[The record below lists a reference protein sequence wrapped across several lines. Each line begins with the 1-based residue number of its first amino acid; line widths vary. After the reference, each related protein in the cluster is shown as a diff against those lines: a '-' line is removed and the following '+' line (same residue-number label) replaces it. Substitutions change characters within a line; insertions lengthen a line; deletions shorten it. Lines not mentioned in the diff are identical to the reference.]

1 VNVVASEPKSHIV
14 PPKVRPDIFGV
25 IAKVCPISGFGK
37 GIGIPVWTKH
47 VIPFVVGNV
56 RIHAYVTG
64 VKSGTGPTLS
74 GLAEIPRIIF
84 RGRGYTGEAILVKG
98 IKVNINHSLNDG
110 KEVVVVCVCECRCH
124 N

>member
-1 VNVVASEPKSHIV
+1 LGGRLVV

-25 IAKVCPISGFGK
+25 ITKVCPISGFGK

-64 VKSGTGPTLS
+64 VKSGTGPIPFGTS
-74 GLAEIPRIIF
+74 GDTTYLYLESLLCEPS
-84 RGRGYTGEAILVKG
+84 EKDQ
-98 IKVNINHSLNDG
+98 VNH
-110 KEVVVVCVCECRCH
+110 
-124 N
+124 